1 MLQLS
6 AEAQEELKLQ
16 VQMVDL
22 AAAVLA
28 AMVLED
34 LQLRQILAVVLAQ
47 DLLVEAVIQTHHHIG
62 VVAEVVALAAVR
74 VVQMHLHLAVAM
86 AELELMR
93 PQ

>member
-1 MLQLS
+1 LLQLS
-6 AEAQEELKLQ
+6 AAVQEELKLQ

-22 AAAVLA
+22 VVAVLA

-34 LQLRQILAVVLAQ
+34 LQLKQILAVVLAQ
-47 DLLVEAVIQTHHHIG
+47 DLQVEVVIQTHHHIG
-62 VVAEVVALAAVR
+62 VVAEVVVLVVAR
-74 VVQMHLHLAVAM
+74 VVQMHLHLVEAT

>member
-6 AEAQEELKLQ
+6 AGAQEELKLQ

-22 AAAVLA
+22 VAAVLA
-28 AMVLED
+28 AMVVED
-34 LQLRQILAVVLAQ
+34 LQFKQILAVVLAQ

-62 VVAEVVALAAVR
+62 VVAEVVVLVVAR
-74 VVQMHLHLAVAM
+74 VVQMHLHLAAAM
-86 AELELMR
+86 VELELTR